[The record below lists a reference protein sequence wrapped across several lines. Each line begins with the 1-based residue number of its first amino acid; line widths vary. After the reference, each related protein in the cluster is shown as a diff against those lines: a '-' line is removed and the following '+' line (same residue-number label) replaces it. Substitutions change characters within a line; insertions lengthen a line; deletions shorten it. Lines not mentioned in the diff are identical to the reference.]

1 MGKVEILTLIA
12 GVVLSIALALIV
24 VPMFGNTSNMA
35 EKQKIHSELISVKNA
50 INMVA
55 NTEPKK
61 LEDTPNEAISQYLS
75 GMTFVNEANGF
86 KSMNYDSGK
95 LSVAYAT
102 ATKIATITFDGLS
115 SLDTIF
121 KDNVDTL
128 EKICDGGDGAK
139 GTLLVDNSTTITI
152 TCAVKIN

>member
-1 MGKVEILTLIA
+1 
-12 GVVLSIALALIV
+12 
-24 VPMFGNTSNMA
+24 
-35 EKQKIHSELISVKNA
+35 
-50 INMVA
+50 
-55 NTEPKK
+55 
-61 LEDTPNEAISQYLS
+61 
-75 GMTFVNEANGF
+75 MTFVNEANGF